1 MKNYCVYVHK
11 KKSDGSI
18 FYVGK
23 SHGHKRANLKSN
35 RTEYWKRVERKYGRT
50 VHIVSEGLSN
60 DEACELEMF
69 LISEIG
75 RDNLVNMTDGG
86 EGAPGRFV
94 SEETREKVRN
104 KNKGVRPA
112 EHTIMSAVKKTRKPV
127 GTVCG
132 MRFESII
139 AAARWVMPESP
150 KTAKINISS
159 CCNGVAGQEKAYGL
173 EFRFIVDG
181 EIYSSNHEKK
191 LNHEKKHVIF
201 NSCGMSFCSPKTAGE
216 WCVSKGLAPSASIA
230 TSNIVSAM
238 HGRLNSAYG
247 CAWWGIGE
255 EPKKYIKP
263 SIRRAYTMG
272 HIE

>member
-1 MKNYCVYVHK
+1 MKIYCVYVHRK
-11 KKSDGSI
+11 ITDGSI

-23 SHGHKRANLKSN
+23 ARGHKRARSKSA
-35 RTEYWKRVERKYGRT
+35 RSEYWKRVERKHGRT

-75 RDNLVNMTDGG
+75 RDSLVNMTDGG
-86 EGAPGRFV
+86 EGTPGRFV

-132 MRFESII
+132 MRFESIT

-159 CCNGVAGQEKAYGL
+159 CCNGVAGQQKAYGL

-191 LNHEKKHVIF
+191 HVIF
-201 NSCGMSFCSPKTAGE
+201 NSRGMSFCSPKTAGE
-216 WCVSKGLAPSASIA
+216 WCASNDLASSPAVA
-230 TSNIVSAM
+230 AGNIVSALY
-238 HGRLNSAYG
+238 GRVHSAYG
-247 CAWWGIGE
+247 MTWWRIGE
-255 EPKKYIKP
+255 PPKEYIRP
-263 SIRRAYTMG
+263 SLRRARTMG
-272 HIE
+272 HAQ